1 MLNIVDFTHGGCIA
15 YLVDMS
21 VSALLT
27 LDSSDPTITSCT
39 SIPAVALEVYHGREP
54 KLATVSQSLVVHF
67 LGPSKACVSLLV
79 VILSEVNASA
89 CSGDQLRLVSTTVV
103 VGGRVRTLYC
113 EARRSNPLVY
123 LAHTYRSYTTMSPPH
138 LFRRV
143 PPGLTLIGSLF
154 LDWKL
159 VSLPANSL
167 GSLQTK
173 PLADDLD
180 LPCRPSHFDC
190 RGSVPKEPPL
200 CEETEGTWR
209 GAPSTHFLASRSE
222 DWTCSKVSDGN
233 ITLVTSVIVI
243 SGRERPCRG
252 MNKKRF
258 LGELVSNWGEQ
269 IRIYNVR
276 HDLLG
281 APRTWD
287 NSVHI
292 DVSLLRSLQIFTSEP
307 EHIKVGSE
315 RQLNLIHAQ
324 PTMV

>member
-123 LAHTYRSYTTMSPPH
+123 LAHTYRSYRCGPRIVTDSLRRRLMSSWSLPSRSFKFNSVDQYSCQYLLVISIFP
-138 LFRRV
+138 
-143 PPGLTLIGSLF
+143 LTLEPMVHRYVDDGRKPDGAPLSPSL
-154 LDWKL
+154 
-159 VSLPANSL
+159 
-167 GSLQTK
+167 K
-173 PLADDLD
+173 PRLD
-180 LPCRPSHFDC
+180 L
-190 RGSVPKEPPL
+190 
-200 CEETEGTWR
+200 
-209 GAPSTHFLASRSE
+209 
-222 DWTCSKVSDGN
+222 
-233 ITLVTSVIVI
+233 
-243 SGRERPCRG
+243 
-252 MNKKRF
+252 
-258 LGELVSNWGEQ
+258 
-269 IRIYNVR
+269 
-276 HDLLG
+276 
-281 APRTWD
+281 
-287 NSVHI
+287 
-292 DVSLLRSLQIFTSEP
+292 
-307 EHIKVGSE
+307 
-315 RQLNLIHAQ
+315 
-324 PTMV
+324 